1 MEQRNP
7 SDKGGTEMQNGFVQ
21 LLFFLTKSH
30 NVFEALEDFGYDL
43 YLRYL
48 KGFVLWSAMGST
60 LNEINF

>member
-1 MEQRNP
+1 
-7 SDKGGTEMQNGFVQ
+7 MQNGFVQ